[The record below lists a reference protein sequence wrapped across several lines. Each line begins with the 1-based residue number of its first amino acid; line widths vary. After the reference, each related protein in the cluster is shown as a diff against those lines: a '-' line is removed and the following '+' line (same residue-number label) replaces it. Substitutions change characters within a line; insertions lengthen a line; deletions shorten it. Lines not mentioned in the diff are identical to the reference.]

1 MIIKAKY
8 PALYR
13 PYMQDVYQGYG
24 GLSGGQNDSV
34 LTQVDSREFD
44 GQIHNSSTAY
54 MFGGGKV
61 FVYTNTN
68 SGSSLIFVNESIF
81 IVDNSTS
88 SITEIDTEIALE
100 FINES
105 DWAPESTPDYID
117 VLIASLKS
125 RSDYFENESPTREL
139 LTNLQN
145 CINE

>member
-24 GLSGGQNDSV
+24 GLSGGQNEIV
-34 LTQVDSREFD
+34 LTQVNSREFD
-44 GQIHNSSTAY
+44 GQIHNLSTAY

-68 SGSSLIFVNESIF
+68 TGSSLIFVNESVF
-81 IVDNSTS
+81 IVDNSAS
-88 SITEIDTEIALE
+88 IITEIDTERAIE

-105 DWAPESTPDYID
+105 DWVAESTPDYVD
-117 VLIASLKS
+117 VVMASLKA
-125 RSDYFENESPTREL
+125 RSEYFENETATREL

-145 CINE
+145 CKNE